1 MVQINTVSKAEAV
14 KQQSRQLRG
23 HIARDLADTT
33 VPFDKEGYSL
43 LKFHGIYQGYDRD
56 SATERKQRGD
66 DKVWQFMV
74 RVRIPGGRLTAEQYL
89 ALDAL
94 ADRYADG
101 SLRVTTRQSIQFHG
115 VVKAGLKSAIG
126 EINRALLTTLAACGD
141 VVRTVT
147 TTPAPIRD
155 AVHDRL
161 EAETRR
167 LSNHLLPRTRAY
179 HEIWV
184 DGAPWQENEGQE
196 NEGQENEDAVDD
208 PDPLYGERYLPR
220 KFKIG
225 LAIPEDNTIDVL
237 TNDLAI
243 IGLFDGD
250 RLAGYNFLLGGG
262 HGMTHNNPKTYPRL
276 ATPVAFVEPEDL
288 LEAAAA
294 VVRLHRDHGDR
305 GNRRHARLKYVVAE
319 NGEDWARARLSE
331 YLGKQLEP
339 CRQMP
344 AFVVPDHLGWH
355 EQGDGKLYLGIPVS
369 SGRIAGEIRAAL
381 REIVSRFRCD
391 PILMPSQ
398 DIILSE
404 IYPEDRAAIETV
416 LRQHGVRLADDMLP
430 AERWALACPALPSC
444 GLALTEAERVRSDVV
459 TDIEARLRLYGIERE
474 RLSIRIT
481 GCPNGCA
488 RPYTGDIGIV
498 GRMPGFYA
506 LFVGGDFEGTRLNTA
521 LADKVPLHGIAE
533 VLDPLFAL
541 YASARA
547 DGEGFGDFCH
557 RVGMPALQ
565 TALAERQK
573 GAA

>member
-1 MVQINTVSKAEAV
+1 MSTIEHLSKPEAV

-33 VPFDKEGYSL
+33 APFDKEGYSL
-43 LKFHGIYQGYDRD
+43 LKFHGVYQGYDRD
-56 SATERKQRGD
+56 SATELKQRGES
-66 DKVWQFMV
+66 KVWQFMV
-74 RVRIPGGRLTAEQYL
+74 RVRIPGGRLKADQYL

-94 ADRYADG
+94 ADRHANG
-101 SLRVTTRQSIQFHG
+101 TLRITTRQSIQFHG
-115 VVKAGLKSAIG
+115 VVKAGLKAAIA
-126 EINRALLTTLAACGD
+126 EVNAALLTTLAACGD

-147 TTPAPIRD
+147 TVPAPIRD
-155 AVHDRL
+155 SIHHHL
-161 EAETRR
+161 EADARR
-167 LSNHLLPRTRAY
+167 LSTHLLPRTRGY

-184 DGAPWQENEGQE
+184 EGAPWHEGDGMVE
-196 NEGQENEDAVDD
+196 E

-225 LAIPEDNTIDVL
+225 LGIPEDNTIDVL

-243 IGLFDGD
+243 VALFEGEH
-250 RLAGYNFLLGGG
+250 LAGYNFLLGGG

-305 GNRRHARLKYVVAE
+305 GNRRHARLKYVIAE
-319 NGEDWARARLSE
+319 NGEDWARERLEE
-331 YLGKQLEP
+331 YLGKALEP
-339 CRQMP
+339 CRAMP
-344 AFVVPDHLGWH
+344 AFMVPDHLGWH
-355 EQGDGKLYLGIPVS
+355 EQGDGRLYLGIPVS
-369 SGRIAGEIRAAL
+369 SGRIADRAQSRIRTAL
-381 REIVSRFRCD
+381 RQIVERFCCD

-404 IYPEDRAAIETV
+404 IRPQDHDAIEGL
-416 LRQHGVRLADDMLP
+416 LREHGVRLTEDIAP
-430 AERWALACPALPSC
+430 VERWALACPGLPSC
-444 GLALTEAERVRSDVV
+444 GLALTEAERVRDEIVAA
-459 TDIEARLRLYGIERE
+459 IEARLRHYGLERE

-498 GRMPGFYA
+498 GRMPGFYS
-506 LFVGGDFEGTRLNTA
+506 LYVGGDFAGTRLNA
-521 LADKVPLHGIAE
+521 QLAEKVPLHAIAE
-533 VLDPLFAL
+533 TFDPLFEL
-541 YASARA
+541 FSSSRV

-557 RVGMPALQ
+557 RIGLPAVQL
-565 TALAERQK
+565 ALAERRK